1 MENGKERNSNSV
13 GLKANK
19 SSQSKRMQTGV
30 RGALQALVW
39 DIGAIVVEDIEP
51 RASGEGDSMESRT
64 GQVHSRGHSSV
75 NVHSES

>member
-1 MENGKERNSNSV
+1 
-13 GLKANK
+13 
-19 SSQSKRMQTGV
+19 MQTGV